1 MPAAT
6 LSPREFQVVWSVLG
20 LGPVPFPLAGS
31 GRERLAVAPAHGVF
45 AALAARGLA
54 TGGRL
59 HDEWVTCLT
68 VLARPDRSVDAVGM
82 AGHRL
87 AAVAA
92 SMRGVAALAVVDR
105 GSVVLAP
112 IREGSLVES
121 VVALLPHVPAGPG
134 HEIAVPVSAVR
145 RFLAGDDRID
155 GGRHG
160 GGRHGDRPA
169 DRQALTD
176 AGIGMRD
183 ATLLTDLAEDRRR
196 GGQFG
201 VNVADPITGGLYRCI
216 PVVSWFDTTDG
227 RYQMTNDGS
236 TLAVAPA
243 DSAQIA
249 VRLHEIL
256 DGHR

>member
-31 GRERLAVAPAHGVF
+31 GREPLAAPAHGVF
-45 AALAARGLA
+45 AALAERGLA
-54 TGGRL
+54 SSGRL

-68 VLARPDRSVDAVGM
+68 VLSRPDRSVDAVGL

-92 SMRGVAALAVVDR
+92 STRGVAALAVVDR
-105 GSVVLAP
+105 GSVVIAP
-112 IREGSLVES
+112 IRDGSLVES

-134 HEIAVPVSAVR
+134 HEVSVPVAAVR
-145 RFLAGDDRID
+145 RFLADD
-155 GGRHG
+155 GGDEA
-160 GGRHGDRPA
+160 GRHGDRSP
-169 DRQALTD
+169 DRRALTA
-176 AGIGMRD
+176 AGIGMLD
-183 ATLLTDLAEDRRR
+183 ASLLLDLAEDRRR

-216 PVVSWFDTTDG
+216 PVVSWFDTTAG
-227 RYQMTNDGS
+227 RYLMTNDGS

-256 DGHR
+256 AGHR

>member
-6 LSPREFQVVWSVLG
+6 LSPREFQVVWSLLG

-45 AALAARGLA
+45 AGLAERGLA
-54 TGGRL
+54 TAGRL
-59 HDEWVTCLT
+59 HDEWADCLT
-68 VLARPDRSVDAVGM
+68 VLSRPDRSVDAVGM
-82 AGHRL
+82 VGHKL

-92 SMRGVAALAVVDR
+92 STRGVAALAVVDR

-134 HEIAVPVSAVR
+134 HELAVPVAAVR
-145 RFLAGDDRID
+145 RFLADDGQD
-155 GGRHG
+155 ES
-160 GGRHGDRPA
+160 GRHGDQWA
-169 DRQALTD
+169 DRRALTA
-176 AGIGMRD
+176 AGVGMRE
-183 ATLLTDLAEDRRR
+183 ATMLLSLAEDRRR

-201 VNVADPITGGLYRCI
+201 VNVADTMTGGLYRCI
-216 PVVSWFDTTDG
+216 PVVSWFDTTEG
-227 RYQMTNDGS
+227 RYLMTNDGS
-236 TLAVAPA
+236 TLAIAPA

-249 VRLHEIL
+249 VRLHEVL

>member
-1 MPAAT
+1 MPAAI

-31 GRERLAVAPAHGVF
+31 GRERLAVAPARGVF
-45 AALAARGLA
+45 AALAERGLA

-68 VLARPDRSVDAVGM
+68 VLSRPDRSVDAVGV

-105 GSVVLAP
+105 GSVVLAS

-134 HEIAVPVSAVR
+134 HEVAVPVAAVR
-145 RFLAGDDRID
+145 RFLADPGES
-155 GGRHG
+155 GRHG
-160 GGRHGDRPA
+160 ERVA
-169 DRQALTD
+169 DQGALTA
-176 AGIGMRD
+176 AGVGMRD
-183 ATLLTDLAEDRRR
+183 AMLLLDLAEDRRR

-216 PVVSWFDTTDG
+216 PVVSWFDTSEG
-227 RYQMTNDGS
+227 RYLMTNDGS
-236 TLAVAPA
+236 TLAVSPA
-243 DSAQIA
+243 DSAQVA

>member
-31 GRERLAVAPAHGVF
+31 RRDRLSVAPAHGVF
-45 AALAARGLA
+45 AGLAERGLA
-54 TGGRL
+54 TAGRL

-68 VLARPDRSVDAVGM
+68 VLSRPERSVDAVGV
-82 AGHRL
+82 AGHRMS
-87 AAVAA
+87 AVAA
-92 SMRGVAALAVVDR
+92 STRGVAALAVVDR

-134 HEIAVPVSAVR
+134 HEVVVPVAAVR
-145 RFLAGDDRID
+145 RFLAGDGSADP
-155 GGRHG
+155 
-160 GGRHGDRPA
+160 GRHGDPLQ
-169 DRQALTD
+169 DRAALRA
-176 AGIGMRD
+176 AGIGTRD
-183 ATLLTDLAEDRRR
+183 ATLLLDLAEDRLL

-201 VNVADPITGGLYRCI
+201 VNVADPITGGPYRCI
-216 PVVSWFDTTDG
+216 PVVSWFDTADG
-227 RYQMTNDGS
+227 RYLMTNDGS
-236 TLAVAPA
+236 ALTVAPA